1 MTQNMTHNWKVV
13 VAASMKFNFQWP
25 MLPFVLTTSQI
36 DVVNRIMEC
45 TLQCTLF
52 ISKEKLDMNSTRK
65 LQDVLDIINQN
76 WLCPWSLFCCRGSLS
91 PLKSTRWQWPWLK
104 MHQIKKQMPLWK
116 TKFLRYMYN
125 FVAWPK
131 KIHPL
136 QRS

>member
-13 VAASMKFNFQWP
+13 VAASMKCNFQWP

-52 ISKEKLDMNSTRK
+52 ISKEKLDTNSTRK
-65 LQDVLDIINQN
+65 LQDVLDTINQN

-91 PLKSTRWQWPWLK
+91 PLKSIKWWWPWSK
-104 MHQIKKQMPLWK
+104 MHRIKKQTPLWK
-116 TKFLRYMYN
+116 TNFLRCTTFRFNPRM
-125 FVAWPK
+125 
-131 KIHPL
+131 I
-136 QRS
+136 